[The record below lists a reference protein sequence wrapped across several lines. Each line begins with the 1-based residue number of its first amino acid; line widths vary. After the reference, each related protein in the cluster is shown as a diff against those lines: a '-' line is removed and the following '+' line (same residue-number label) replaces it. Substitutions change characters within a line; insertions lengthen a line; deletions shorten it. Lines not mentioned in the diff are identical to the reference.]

1 MRGKFTN
8 QQLYRWMSSQIAEVY
23 FRTYQLALDQAK
35 RAERTYRFELGLDAA
50 TASFVAPAIGTA

>member
-23 FRTYQLALDQAK
+23 FRTYQVGPAK
-35 RAERTYRFELGLDAA
+35 PLR
-50 TASFVAPAIGTA
+50 PA